1 MSRPLS
7 FLGGFRQARLGKCY
21 YQLGLLRDAEKQLRS
36 ALRQQEM
43 LSTSLELAKVF
54 LRLDQPAAA
63 QGAWGCGALRIL
75 GSV

>member
-1 MSRPLS
+1 M
-7 FLGGFRQARLGKCY
+7 GMQQQARLGKCY

-63 QGAWGCGALRIL
+63 QGAWGCGFLRIP